1 MVCGQSFEPKAEW
14 REMMGK
20 AVKLSNASEIEAKNA
35 EREYIKVKQLRWLSE
50 RIGATF
56 EGIISGVVNF
66 GIFVGLRSSMAE
78 GLVHLDTLEDDEYSY
93 DEDSYCLRGRK
104 YKGEY
109 RLGDTVT
116 VRVLSVQFDKQR
128 ANFILENL

>member
-1 MVCGQSFEPKAEW
+1 
-14 REMMGK
+14 
-20 AVKLSNASEIEAKNA
+20 
-35 EREYIKVKQLRWLSE
+35 
-50 RIGATF
+50 
-56 EGIISGVVNF
+56 
-66 GIFVGLRSSMAE
+66 MAE